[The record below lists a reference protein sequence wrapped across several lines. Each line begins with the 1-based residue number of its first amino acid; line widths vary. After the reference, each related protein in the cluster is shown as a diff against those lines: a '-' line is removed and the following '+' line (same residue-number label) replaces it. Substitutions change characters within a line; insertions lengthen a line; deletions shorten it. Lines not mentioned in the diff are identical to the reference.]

1 MRRRTFLGLAAMPI
15 AAAPAGIRLGIDA
28 YSLRAWKWTAT
39 QLLDYAASLKL
50 DTLQFSNL
58 HEFESLDAAY
68 LSKLKARAA
77 AANITLEVGLGSICE
92 TSAGFNR
99 RYGTGAEYLATAIE
113 TARHLGAQVIKTY
126 LGSSADRDGKV
137 PLERH
142 VAETLRTLA
151 AARARAMDAGV
162 KIGLENHSG
171 DLLARELRELIEA
184 AGREWVGACYDSGNP
199 MMTLED
205 PLLALEILGP
215 YAVTTHIRDVILFE
229 HPRGAAWQWVA
240 VGDGMIDWP
249 RFMELYRKLCPGAAL
264 LIENI
269 TGRPPRVMPYF
280 EPQFWEP
287 FENVRGSDFA
297 TYVALAR
304 RGRPLMSAMIVADV
318 PGEQPPEYRE
328 ALRQQQ
334 KRDLEKGLQFC
345 KTTLGA
351 GVNCRA

>member
-1 MRRRTFLGLAAMPI
+1 MRRRTFPALTAMPLP
-15 AAAPAGIRLGIDA
+15 AAPTGIRLGIDA
-28 YSLRAWKWTAT
+28 YSLRAWKWTAP
-39 QLLDYAASLKL
+39 QLLEYSAFLKL
-50 DTLQFSNL
+50 DALQFSNL
-58 HEFESLDAAY
+58 HEFESLEPAY
-68 LSKLKARAA
+68 LSKLKTRAA

-99 RYGTGAEYLATAIE
+99 RYGSAVEYLSTAIE
-113 TARHLGAQVIKTY
+113 TARHLGARVIKTY
-126 LGSSADRDGKV
+126 LGSSADRNGKL

-142 VAETLRTLA
+142 VAETLRVLA
-151 AARARAMDAGV
+151 ACRSRAVDAGV
-162 KIGLENHSG
+162 RIGLENHSG
-171 DLLARELRELIEA
+171 DLLARELRELIET
-184 AGREWVGACYDSGNP
+184 AGRDWVGACYDSGNP
-199 MMTLED
+199 VMTLED

-215 YAVTTHIRDVILFE
+215 YAVTTHIRDVVVFE

-240 VGDGMIDWP
+240 AGDGIIDWP

-269 TGRPPRVMPYF
+269 TGRPPRVAPYF
-280 EPQFWEP
+280 EPQFWTP

-304 RGRPLMSAMIVADV
+304 RGRPLMDSMIVADV

-334 KRDLEKGLQFC
+334 KRDLEKSLEFC

-351 GVNCRA
+351 GVNCRR